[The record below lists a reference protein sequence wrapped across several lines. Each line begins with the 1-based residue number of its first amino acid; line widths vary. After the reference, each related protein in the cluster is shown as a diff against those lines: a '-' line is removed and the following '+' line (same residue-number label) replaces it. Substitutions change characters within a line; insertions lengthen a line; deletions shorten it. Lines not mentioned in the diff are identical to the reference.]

1 MNREYQKLFFALGVL
16 FFLAQWS
23 WAGQVKKEE
32 EFTPQGN
39 VSYKSVEYDNKV
51 VSELRRV
58 FDQTIIE
65 GLGVFESENEGLA
78 RRTAINLALAEI
90 ASQIQTLVRSESII
104 YNNATVRDVVD
115 NRVQVLI
122 HNYQI
127 DFAGYDPG
135 SHKYR
140 VRASISGESI
150 RRTIE
155 RHFQ

>member
-1 MNREYQKLFFALGVL
+1 MNRDYEKAVFVLGVL
-16 FFLAQWS
+16 FFLTQWA
-23 WAGQVKKEE
+23 WGGEIKKEK

-39 VSYKSVEYDNKV
+39 VSYKSVEYDNKI

-58 FDQTIIE
+58 FDQTTIE
-65 GLGVFESENEGLA
+65 GLGLFESDNEGLA

-90 ASQIQTLVRSESII
+90 ASQIQTLVRSESVI

-135 SHKYR
+135 THKYR
-140 VRASISGESI
+140 VRTSISGESI
-150 RRTIE
+150 RRVIE
-155 RHFQ
+155 KQFQ

>member
-1 MNREYQKLFFALGVL
+1 MNRDYKKAVVALGVL
-16 FFLAQWS
+16 FFLTQWS
-23 WAGQVKKEE
+23 WGGQIKKEE

-39 VSYKSVEYDNKV
+39 VSYKSLEYDDKM

-58 FDQTIIE
+58 FDQTVVE
-65 GLGVFESENEGLA
+65 GLGVFESDNEGLA

-90 ASQIQTLVRSESII
+90 ASQIQTLVRSESVI

-135 SHKYR
+135 THKYR

-150 RRTIE
+150 RRVIE
-155 RHFQ
+155 KQFQ